1 MESEDSGSK
10 TEDDRDEIS
19 LSSSDSESLDEDE
32 FGDGYRAEL
41 SKPEENPPVQDI
53 PVKKSI
59 LKQKNDSILPNETKV
74 KQIEGEKLL
83 TVEEERKLDSG
94 SYDLANHVDLRR
106 KKQIQDIRA
115 AMEKE
120 NASLISQP

>member
-1 MESEDSGSK
+1 MKSEDSDSK
-10 TEDDRDEIS
+10 TEDDRDRIS

-32 FGDGYRAEL
+32 FGDGFRAEL
-41 SKPEENPPVQDI
+41 SKPEEKPPVQDI

-59 LKQKNDSILPNETKV
+59 LKQRTDSILPNETKE

-94 SYDLANHVDLRR
+94 SYDLGNHVDLRR

-120 NASLISQP
+120 NASLNSQP